1 MHLDALVADLALIMV
16 ASGIVT
22 VIFRK
27 LKQPAVLGYI
37 LAGFL
42 ISPNFEYLP
51 TVVDHADISTLAD
64 IGVIFLMFGLGL
76 EFSFKKLAQVG
87 GSAFTVAATVMAM
100 MILVGAGIG
109 SLLGWGKMDC
119 IFLGGMISM
128 SSTMIIL
135 KSYEEYNLM
144 REQFAQM
151 VLGALVFEDVAGIF
165 MLAVLSTIS
174 VGQNASGPALA
185 QQILIM
191 VIYLVVW
198 ILIGVYLIPSILKRI
213 SGLLNDELILIV
225 SAAL

>member
-119 IFLGGMISM
+119 IFLLLRPRQCRPRQHHDHS
-128 SSTMIIL
+128 
-135 KSYEEYNLM
+135 
-144 REQFAQM
+144 Q
-151 VLGALVFEDVAGIF
+151 VLRRVQ
-165 MLAVLSTIS
+165 S
-174 VGQNASGPALA
+174 
-185 QQILIM
+185 
-191 VIYLVVW
+191 
-198 ILIGVYLIPSILKRI
+198 
-213 SGLLNDELILIV
+213 DERTVCADGSWRSCI
-225 SAAL
+225 